1 MKLKFKKG
9 TQLFSRIDQPDNTMY
24 IPAIRQK
31 LSEDYECEMPEYD
44 YTITF
49 AGPMRIDVRE
59 GTMIRYKDDLY
70 LMVGDAINSP
80 FKAKITKKQ
89 LKFLWITIAIIAGI
103 IILYWKR

>member
-9 TQLFSRIDQPDNTMY
+9 TQLFSKFDHPDSAMY
-24 IPAIRQK
+24 IPAIGQK
-31 LSEDYECEMPEYD
+31 LSEDYECEMPEYESIT
-44 YTITF
+44 TI
-49 AGPMRIDVRE
+49 AGPQRIDVRE

-80 FKAKITKKQ
+80 FKAKNTKKR

>member
-9 TQLFSRIDQPDNTMY
+9 TKLFSKLVQPDHTMY
-24 IPAIRQK
+24 LPALQK

-49 AGPMRIDVRE
+49 AGPMRIDVHA
-59 GTMIRYKDDLY
+59 GTMINYKDDLY

-80 FKAKITKKQ
+80 FKTKITKKQ
-89 LKFLWITIAIIAGI
+89 LKFLWITIAIIVGI